1 MGDLWRAAL
10 DLVLGATCPLCG
22 EAGAGACRDCAT
34 ALTPRP
40 VRVDLDGLEVVG
52 AGVHADE
59 RRDALLAWKVGG
71 EIGLDALMAHQ
82 LATAVVELV
91 ADRPAIALVPVP
103 TTRRSRRERGRDL
116 VADLATGA
124 AGMLVRVGVD
134 ARVVRALRMTRQPG
148 DQHALDRDARRSN
161 VHRAMRAQGPPADL
175 PIVLVDDVVT
185 TGATLHEAAR
195 AVIHWGHGEV
205 LGGAALAVAGHPRV
219 GLRSR

>member
-1 MGDLWRAAL
+1 MGELWRAAL
-10 DLVLGATCPLCG
+10 DLVLGASCPLCG
-22 EAGAGACRDCAT
+22 EAGAGACRSCAD
-34 ALTPRP
+34 ALTPQP
-40 VRVDLDGLEVVG
+40 VRLDLDGLEVVG
-52 AGVHADE
+52 AGTHADE

-71 EIGLDALMAHQ
+71 EVGLDALMAHH
-82 LATAVVELV
+82 LATAVLELV
-91 ADRPAIALVPVP
+91 ADAPAVALVPVP

-116 VADLATGA
+116 VGDLAIGA
-124 AGMLVRVGVD
+124 SGMLGRVGVT
-134 ARVVRALRMTRQPG
+134 APVVRTLRMTRQPG

-161 VHRAMRAQGPPADL
+161 VHLSMRAHGPPTDL
-175 PIVLVDDVVT
+175 PVVLVDDVVT